1 MKDNFNHN
9 DLDKIIH
16 SRVRLGIMAALA
28 FKDNVEFKFLKEK
41 LELTDGNLSANMT
54 KLSEAGMIEIHK
66 SFVNNKPKTIYQITD
81 KGKNSF
87 KRYVESI
94 EKIIKG

>member
-28 FKDNVEFKFLKEK
+28 FTDKVEFKFLKEK

-54 KLSEAGMIEIHK
+54 KLSEAGLVDIQK
-66 SFVNNKPKTIYQITD
+66 SFVENKPKTVYRITK
-81 KGKNSF
+81 KGKLSF
-87 KRYVESI
+87 KTYVESI

>member
-1 MKDNFNHN
+1 MGEFNHN

-28 FKDNVEFKFLKEK
+28 FSNKVEFKFLKDK

-54 KLSEAGMIEIHK
+54 KLAEAGMIKINK
-66 SFVNNKPKTIYQITD
+66 SFVDNKPKTVYNIT
-81 KGKNSF
+81 K
-87 KRYVESI
+87 KRK
-94 EKIIKG
+94 KIIPVVC